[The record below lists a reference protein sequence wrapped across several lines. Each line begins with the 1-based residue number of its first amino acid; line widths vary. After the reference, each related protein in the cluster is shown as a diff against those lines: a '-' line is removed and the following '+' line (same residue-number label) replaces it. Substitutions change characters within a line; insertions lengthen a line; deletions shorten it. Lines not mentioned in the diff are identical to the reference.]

1 MVDHPLVLV
10 VPLPVILNGHI
21 ANMSLDAK
29 CETLAD
35 GSSPVS
41 VFSADY
47 GFMALLTIVCV
58 SAGRDTFVL
67 FFVLQVQ
74 HCHSR
79 TRSPWGTNVSFSE
92 IPVFVRGGVVFPLRA
107 EAGPTTREVRGRD
120 FEVLVT
126 PGDDRRASGSLYVD
140 DGESIDVGA
149 STSASFAYKS
159 GKLDVKG
166 A

>member
-1 MVDHPLVLV
+1 
-10 VPLPVILNGHI
+10 
-21 ANMSLDAK
+21 MSLDAK

-58 SAGRDTFVL
+58 CTTAFLWVMFPVSNGAPPNV
-67 FFVLQVQ
+67 FFQQRVEI
-74 HCHSR
+74 H
-79 TRSPWGTNVSFSE
+79 SFSSSFSNE